1 MRRSL
6 TVYWCTCACP
16 TSYLKESRSL
26 VRKIISPPFSF
37 DVQILL
43 HHLGDPQV
51 AERLARGLHRG
62 GRGVFPGL
70 SARPDHVDYPVHAHG
85 ILLVWRPDRVLGGD
99 RAAVWQVID
108 LLLLYPGPART

>member
-51 AERLARGLHRG
+51 AERLARGFHRG

-70 SARPDHVDYPVHAHG
+70 SARPITSITRYTLMASSWSG
-85 ILLVWRPDRVLGGD
+85 
-99 RAAVWQVID
+99 
-108 LLLLYPGPART
+108 ARTETSGAIAPRSGRSSVCSCYTQVRPGS